1 MNFEYFIAQRLIKD
15 KTYAKSISSPIV
27 TIAIIAIALGI
38 VMMLISIATGVGLQR
53 KIREKIALFNGHIEI
68 SNFDNNQSQVS
79 VKPISTQQNFYP
91 DFKDVAE
98 VTHIQS
104 IAVKA
109 GVVRTET
116 DFEQVFV
123 KGVGKDYQWD
133 VFKTYI
139 EEGQL
144 PDFNNKLNNEIAIS
158 RFLAN
163 RMGYQLGNKVITY
176 FLKNNG
182 ERVNLR
188 SFVITA
194 IYNSGYEEF
203 DKKIIFADIRHIQR
217 LNKWKNDEVGSFEVF
232 VNDFDNVKNLNA
244 KIYKN
249 IPSNLDSISVT
260 EKFPGIFQ
268 WIKMFDFNIIGIIG
282 IMVLVA
288 GINMITAILV
298 LILERTQLIG
308 MLKAMG
314 SNNLSIRKI
323 FMYNATYI
331 IIKGLFWGNVI
342 GLSILA
348 IQHYFKIVTLNPSDY
363 YVKFAPVYI
372 TFQQIILLNI
382 GTLILCVVMLW
393 VPSYIITKIAPVK
406 AIKFQ

>member
-91 DFKDVAE
+91 NFKDAAE